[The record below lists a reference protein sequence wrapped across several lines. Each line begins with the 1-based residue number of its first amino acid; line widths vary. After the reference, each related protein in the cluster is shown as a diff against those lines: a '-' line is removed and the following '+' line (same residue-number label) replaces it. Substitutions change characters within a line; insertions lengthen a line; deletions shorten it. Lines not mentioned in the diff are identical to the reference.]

1 MQNSCWNG
9 LNVPRIHTDMTDML
23 GIRYPIIAAPM
34 FLVSNIAM
42 MEAVGK
48 AGGLGCMPSLNC
60 REIDDLDRALT
71 TLKKNYDG
79 PYGINIIISLN
90 PRLEKDIEC
99 CLDHRVPLVITSLG
113 DPSGVIKKFHAIGSK
128 VWCDVINLRHAQKV
142 AAAGADA
149 LVTVCAGAGGHAG
162 KISQNVLVPWLRKE
176 TGLPVIASGGIATG
190 QGVAAALA
198 LGASAAYLGTR
209 FIASIEATAAPDYKQ
224 MIVDSDPEDIV
235 LTAEVT
241 GHDCNFLAPR
251 LRQLKEKGE
260 MGKAWKEAWSA
271 GQTVGLVHD
280 IKPCAQIV
288 EELVNEYLQAIET
301 LPRLA

>member
-1 MQNSCWNG
+1 ME
-9 LNVPRIHTDMTDML
+9 RIATDITTMI

-71 TLKKNYDG
+71 DLKKNYDG

-90 PRLEKDIEC
+90 PRVEQDIAC
-99 CLDHRVPLVITSLG
+99 CLDHRVPVIITSLG
-113 DPSGVIKKFHAIGSK
+113 DPTELIKKFHGIGSK
-128 VWCDVINLRHAQKV
+128 VWCDVINLRHAKKV

-162 KISQNVLVPWLRKE
+162 KISQNVLVPWLKHE

-190 QGVAAALA
+190 QGVAASLA
-198 LGASAAYLGTR
+198 LGAGAAYLGTR
-209 FIASIEATAAPDYKQ
+209 FIASTEANAEQAYKQ
-224 MIVDSDPEDIV
+224 MIVDSGPEDIV
-235 LTAEVT
+235 LTPEVT
-241 GHDCNFLAPR
+241 GHDCNFLAKR
-251 LRQLKEKGE
+251 LQQLKDDGRI
-260 MGKAWKEAWSA
+260 GKAWKEAWGA
-271 GQTVGLVHD
+271 GQTVGLIHD
-280 IKPCAQIV
+280 VKPCAEIV
-288 EELVNEYLQAIET
+288 QELVDDYLQTVERI
-301 LPRLA
+301 PRLV